1 MNFVYK
7 TENRYQV
14 HCKAILSGACGRM
27 GTKIL
32 AAAAQTDDIRIAG
45 AIGRSGSECIGKE
58 LAGGIV
64 VQDTLV
70 PGIAGDEILI
80 EFSTPQAT
88 MEHLKVAVASNIPIL
103 IGTTGLSSAQDTLI
117 RQAAQNI
124 PVLVSHNYGIG
135 MNAFWEILKVA
146 TRYLGHDYDIE
157 VIEFHAN
164 NKPDVPSGT
173 GGTIA
178 RIIAEERGD
187 ALEDVIRYGRDKTT
201 ANSRKPKEIGMH
213 SLRAGSYRSD
223 HTVIFA
229 GNGERLEFTHRE
241 EDSSIIAR
249 GVLWGLRF
257 LHGRAPGLYSMGDVL
272 KYMQSVQNVPGTN

>member
-1 MNFVYK
+1 MYRK
-7 TENRYQV
+7 
-14 HCKAILSGACGRM
+14 GACGW
-27 GTKIL
+27 
-32 AAAAQTDDIRIAG
+32 DI
-45 AIGRSGSECIGKE
+45 
-58 LAGGIV
+58 
-64 VQDTLV
+64 VQDALV
-70 PGIAGDEILI
+70 PSTAGDEILI

-88 MEHLKVAVASNIPIL
+88 MEHLEIAVASGLPVL
-103 IGTTGLSSAQDTLI
+103 IGTTGLSAAQTSLI
-117 RQAAQNI
+117 KQAAERI

-201 ANSRKPKEIGMH
+201 ANKRKPKEIGMH

-257 LHGRAPGLYSMGDVL
+257 LNGRAPGLYSMGDVL
-272 KYMQSVQNVPGTN
+272 NYMQSAQNVPGTD

>member
-7 TENRYQV
+7 NENRCQV
-14 HCKAILSGACGRM
+14 HCEAIISGACGRM
-27 GTKIL
+27 GMKII
-32 AAAAQTDDIRIAG
+32 AAAAQTDDIRIVG
-45 AIGRSGSECIGKE
+45 AIGRSGSACIGRE
-58 LAGGIV
+58 LSNGII
-64 VQDTLV
+64 VQDVLV
-70 PGIAGDEILI
+70 PSATGHEILV

-88 MEHLKVAVASNIPIL
+88 MEHLKLAVASRIPVL
-103 IGTTGLSSAQDTLI
+103 IGTTGLTTAQNLLI
-117 RQAAQNI
+117 KQAAERI
-124 PVLVSHNYGIG
+124 PVLISHNYGIG

-157 VIEFHAN
+157 VIEFHSSD
-164 NKPDVPSGT
+164 KPDVPSGT

-187 ALEDVIRYGRDKTT
+187 TLEDVIRYGRDKNTT
-201 ANSRKPKEIGMH
+201 NIRKPKEIGMH

-249 GVLWGLRF
+249 GVLWGVRF
-257 LHGRAPGLYSMGDVL
+257 LNGRAPGFYSMGDVL
-272 KYMQSVQNVPGTN
+272 KYMQQHVPGTS